1 MLVIIHVLKQLPIA
15 YFAFLASHIL
25 AGSEKL
31 VACHAVAFNEVLL
44 FFPSFLANYYDKQR
58 DCK

>member
-1 MLVIIHVLKQLPIA
+1 MLVVVHILQKFPIA
-15 YFAFLASHIL
+15 YFAILASHVL
-25 AGSEKL
+25 TRSEKL